1 MECDDNHERKTI
13 QLELLKN
20 IQIISYAAREA
31 DENSLMH
38 GQSSHEM
45 EDFSILILI
54 KKNKHH
60 YQSIHKIA
68 SVEKGSRAHL
78 FKNVNVNNLRWKN

>member
-31 DENSLMH
+31 DVNSLMH

-54 KKNKHH
+54 KNTNIIIKVFTKLL
-60 YQSIHKIA
+60 Q
-68 SVEKGSRAHL
+68 
-78 FKNVNVNNLRWKN
+78 WKRVLQRIYLKMSMRIT

>member
-31 DENSLMH
+31 DVNSLMH

-45 EDFSILILI
+45 EDFSILILV
-54 KKNKHH
+54 KKQTSLSK
-60 YQSIHKIA
+60 YLQKCFSGKGFYSASI
-68 SVEKGSRAHL
+68 
-78 FKNVNVNNLRWKN
+78 

>member
-54 KKNKHH
+54 KKKQTSLSKYSQNCFSAKGF
-60 YQSIHKIA
+60 YSA
-68 SVEKGSRAHL
+68 SV
-78 FKNVNVNNLRWKN
+78 

>member
-31 DENSLMH
+31 DVNSLMH

-45 EDFSILILI
+45 EDFSILILVKKQNIII
-54 KKNKHH
+54 KVFTKLL
-60 YQSIHKIA
+60 Q
-68 SVEKGSRAHL
+68 
-78 FKNVNVNNLRWKN
+78 WKRVLQRIYLKMSMRITL

>member
-31 DENSLMH
+31 DVNSLMH

-45 EDFSILILI
+45 EDFSILILVKKQNIII
-54 KKNKHH
+54 KVFTKLL
-60 YQSIHKIA
+60 Q
-68 SVEKGSRAHL
+68 
-78 FKNVNVNNLRWKN
+78 WKRVLQRIYLKMSMRIT

>member
-1 MECDDNHERKTI
+1 MECDDSHERKTI

-54 KKNKHH
+54 KKKQTSLSKYSQNCFSGKGF
-60 YQSIHKIA
+60 YSA
-68 SVEKGSRAHL
+68 SV
-78 FKNVNVNNLRWKN
+78 

>member
-31 DENSLMH
+31 DVNSLMH

-45 EDFSILILI
+45 EDFSMLILI
-54 KKNKHH
+54 KNTNIIIKVFTKLL
-60 YQSIHKIA
+60 Q
-68 SVEKGSRAHL
+68 
-78 FKNVNVNNLRWKN
+78 WKRVLQRIYLKMSMRIT

>member
-31 DENSLMH
+31 DVNSLMH

-54 KKNKHH
+54 KKTNIIIKVFTKLL
-60 YQSIHKIA
+60 Q
-68 SVEKGSRAHL
+68 
-78 FKNVNVNNLRWKN
+78 WKRVLQRIYLKMSMRIT

>member
-1 MECDDNHERKTI
+1 MECDDSHERKTI

-31 DENSLMH
+31 DVNSLMH

-54 KKNKHH
+54 KNTNIIIKVFTKLL
-60 YQSIHKIA
+60 Q
-68 SVEKGSRAHL
+68 
-78 FKNVNVNNLRWKN
+78 WKRVLQRIYLKMSMRIT

>member
-20 IQIISYAAREA
+20 IQIFSYAAREA
-31 DENSLMH
+31 DVNSLMH

-54 KKNKHH
+54 KNTNIIIKVFTKLL
-60 YQSIHKIA
+60 Q
-68 SVEKGSRAHL
+68 
-78 FKNVNVNNLRWKN
+78 WKRVLQRIYLKMSMRIT

>member
-31 DENSLMH
+31 DVNSLMH

-54 KKNKHH
+54 KNTNIIIKVFTELL
-60 YQSIHKIA
+60 Q
-68 SVEKGSRAHL
+68 
-78 FKNVNVNNLRWKN
+78 WKRVLQRIYLKMSMRIT